1 VSDTHDFGKPV
12 RSNKREEAMPRM
24 IFITLPVTD
33 MPRARAFYEALGF
46 SINEKFSSPTSA
58 CVVVSDAIYFMLS
71 THEQFRQVSPK
82 PLILPSEGATC
93 LFAMSCES
101 RAEVDAL
108 TNAAIAAGGK
118 SLHDP
123 EDLGFM
129 YSRAFEDPDG
139 NGFGPMWMDPAAA

>member
-1 VSDTHDFGKPV
+1 
-12 RSNKREEAMPRM
+12 M
-24 IFITLPVTD
+24 IFITLPVSD

-46 SINEKFSSPTSA
+46 SVNEKFSSPTSA
-58 CVVVSDAIYFMLS
+58 CIVVSESIYFMLA
-71 THEQFRQVSPK
+71 THDQFRHFSPK

-93 LFAMSCES
+93 LFALSCDS
-101 RAEVDAL
+101 REAVDAI
-108 TNAAIAAGGK
+108 TEAAIAAGGR

-123 EDLGFM
+123 EDLDFM

>member
-1 VSDTHDFGKPV
+1 MHS
-12 RSNKREEAMPRM
+12 SQREDAMPRM
-24 IFITLPVTD
+24 MFITLPVSD
-33 MPRARAFYEALGF
+33 MARATAFYTALGF
-46 SINEKFSSPTSA
+46 SLNEKFSSPNTA
-58 CVVVSDAIYFMLS
+58 CVVVSEAISLMLA
-71 THEQFRQVSPK
+71 THGQFRQISPK

-93 LFAMSCES
+93 LFALSCES

-108 TNAAIAAGGK
+108 TEAAMAAGGR

-139 NGFGPMWMDPAAA
+139 NGFGPVWMDPAAA